1 MKSLK
6 VISSLLFFSLFI
18 TFNAT
23 TAFRPLKSAVDK
35 NLTTNGLSHQNA
47 PMMEV
52 LAKDSINL
60 MGAEEDEEE
69 CGNGDEE
76 CLKRR
81 MIAEAHLDYIYTQRH
96 HKP

>member
-1 MKSLK
+1 MKSLR
-6 VISSLLFFSLFI
+6 VLSSLLFFSLLI
-18 TFNAT
+18 SFNQT
-23 TAFRPLKSAVDK
+23 TAFRPLKSAVDE
-35 NLTTNGLSHQNA
+35 NLTINELPHTA
-47 PMMEV
+47 PMVEM
-52 LAKDSINL
+52 LAKDSMNV
-60 MGAEEDEEE
+60 MGAEEDGEE